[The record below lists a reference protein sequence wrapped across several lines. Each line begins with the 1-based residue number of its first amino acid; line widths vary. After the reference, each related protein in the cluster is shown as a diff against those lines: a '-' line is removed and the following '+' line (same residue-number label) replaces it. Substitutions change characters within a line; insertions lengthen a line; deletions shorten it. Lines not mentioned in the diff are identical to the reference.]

1 MSTVAP
7 RSPASPL
14 NPALPQALVDSEGYI
29 DDHIRRTRRSLKL
42 VDAAAGILT
51 LAVGLLGFLLVAGL
65 VDHWI
70 IPGGLGAVGR
80 MVMFGLLLVGIAW
93 YGWRQFVPLLRSI
106 NPVYAA
112 HTIEQSAPSLK
123 NSLLNAL
130 LFRTHRQ
137 QMSAKVYHALEQ
149 QAAQR
154 LSASHADA
162 QIDHGTLL
170 RLGYALVAITAIC
183 ALYSV
188 LSPKNLAVSAARVLT
203 PWTDISPPSRVHITN
218 VKPGDASVAI
228 GERVTIS
235 AEIAG
240 ASDDDTVRVHYSTSD
255 ESLVDESIV
264 MTRPTTALHF
274 TADLP
279 RATDGGSAGVQQ
291 PMEYWIEAG
300 DARSP
305 KFKLE
310 VFQRP
315 TIVVQ
320 RVRYAYP
327 DYTREPPAV
336 VDHVGDIRG
345 IEGTTVTVEALASE
359 PIKSAYVDF
368 DGDGTS
374 DKRMTIDG
382 NHATASFTLELRDD
396 RRTPWHLTYAL
407 RFTTPEGRTNDDPV
421 QHRLDVQPDYSPE
434 IRITQP
440 EEPELAVHVGDTVM
454 IAVEARDPDY
464 ALGGVRLV
472 GRTKTSNGSGEVDVL
487 LADLLATEHAGL
499 YKHRKPFV
507 PADAHLRPGD
517 VLEYWAEARDNR
529 WPDANLAL
537 SEHRKLRIVD
547 ADAPADP
554 QQNAQGGG
562 GGEQQEG
569 DGGGGEDDQAGA
581 SGGQSGGSG
590 GDSEAGDGEA
600 GASGKGGQG
609 TEGETQENSGTEGEA
624 QGGGNGS
631 SSNEQSGDNAQGG
644 GGNGESTNDSDVSRD
659 AAAERGANSNDQTN
673 DGEGSQNQ
681 SASQQ
686 PGEGGQSGGDQ
697 GTASEPISA
706 AGEQDAEA
714 MSRINKHFEQQQAQ
728 EGGGEGAGAASEQH
742 QQGPSNENS
751 GEQSGG
757 GESASDGKNTDGA
770 SQDNATASEQT
781 PEGDGETPAA
791 ADGANN
797 ESDGGSPAGD
807 QAGRPGAP
815 EPGAKQPNE
824 QNGDD
829 SQSGAE
835 SETGTDTSKGNQ
847 QSNARGDQGGD
858 RSGDGNSGG
867 GQQAP
872 NAGQGQA
879 GSHEPSDTG
888 ANQSSDPGAGETG
901 TEGGNEQLADGK
913 TGESSGDQAGAGSE
927 TGDAKGEN
935 PTGEGGEQESESG
948 GQHSGSGNEQ
958 SGNSDVSRDAA
969 AERGANEQGSPSES
983 TNDNQQGDD
992 SGQQPGAE
1000 GQQTAAGAQQPG
1012 QSNASKGGAENSDQ
1026 QSPPGEGSAGQ
1037 PSGTEGEQE
1046 GTSDAGAQPGGQSAS
1061 SRSNPGDPSQ
1071 QNNAGENPSTGGSAT
1086 NPPAGGTSGGG
1097 VNGDGVMSEP
1107 GGDDPNMAYA
1117 RKQTDLVLQR
1127 LDEELEDH
1135 KVDPSLLKSLGWTEA
1150 ELRSF
1155 VDRWK
1160 SLKAAA
1166 EAPGDGAAEA
1176 QQELDQALKA
1186 IGLRPR
1192 SSLTIRGAATSDELR
1207 DLNEAARKAPVAEYA
1222 DRVRAYLRAA
1232 AEEE

>member
-70 IPGGLGAVGR
+70 IPGGLGPVGR
-80 MVMFGLLLVGIAW
+80 MVMFGLLLLGIAW
-93 YGWRQFVPLLRSI
+93 YGWRQFMPLLRSI

-112 HTIEQSAPSLK
+112 HTIERSAPSLK
-123 NSLLNAL
+123 NSLLNVL
-130 LFRTHRQ
+130 LFRSHRQ

-170 RLGYALVAITAIC
+170 KLGYALVAITAIC

-188 LSPKNLAVSAARVLT
+188 LSPKNLAVSAARVLA
-203 PWTDISPPSRVHITN
+203 PWTNLAPPSRVHITN

-235 AEIAG
+235 AEISG
-240 ASDDDTVRVHYSTSD
+240 ASDDDPVRVHYSTSD
-255 ESLVDESIV
+255 ESLIDESIV
-264 MTRPTTALHF
+264 MTRPTTALHY

-305 KFKLE
+305 KFRLE

-374 DKRMTIDG
+374 DKRMTVDG
-382 NHATASFTLELRDD
+382 DRATASFTLELRDD

-434 IRITQP
+434 VRITQP

-472 GRTKTSNGSGEVDVL
+472 GRTKTASGSDEVDVL

-507 PADAHLRPGD
+507 PADAQLRPGD

-529 WPDANLAL
+529 RPDANLAL

-547 ADAPADP
+547 DDAPADP
-554 QQNAQGGG
+554 QQNNQRGGA
-562 GGEQQEG
+562 GEQQQAGSE
-569 DGGGGEDDQAGA
+569 GGGEDGQAGA
-581 SGGQSGGSG
+581 AGGKSGGSG
-590 GDSEAGDGEA
+590 GESESGEGQP
-600 GASGKGGQG
+600 GASGTGGEGQ
-609 TEGETQENSGTEGEA
+609 EGESQENSGAEGEGQA
-624 QGGGNGS
+624 GGSGSDSSEQG
-631 SSNEQSGDNAQGG
+631 GDNAQGG
-644 GGNGESTNDSDVSRD
+644 GGNSDNNS
-659 AAAERGANSNDQTN
+659 GASEGQQQNEGADGQNNKS
-673 DGEGSQNQ
+673 GEGSQNP

-686 PGEGGQSGGDQ
+686 PGAGGQAGGQPGGESGA
-697 GTASEPISA
+697 ASEPVSSS
-706 AGEQDAEA
+706 GDQDAEA
-714 MSRINKHFEQQQAQ
+714 MNRISQHLEQKQAQ
-728 EGGGEGAGAASEQH
+728 EGGSGEGTGAESEQQ
-742 QQGPSNENS
+742 QQGPNNES
-751 GEQSGG
+751 TGEQSGG
-757 GESASDGKNTDGA
+757 GESASDGKNTNGA

-791 ADGANN
+791 ADGASN
-797 ESDGGSPAGD
+797 ESEGGSPAGD

-815 EPGAKQPNE
+815 EAGAKKPTE
-824 QNGDD
+824 LNGDD
-829 SQSGAE
+829 SQTGAE
-835 SETGTDTSKGNQ
+835 SEAGTDSSKGNQ
-847 QSNARGDQGGD
+847 QSNSRGDQGGD

-872 NAGQGQA
+872 NAGQGQP

-888 ANQSSDPGAGETG
+888 ANQSTDPGAGETG

-927 TGDAKGEN
+927 TGDAQGEN
-935 PTGEGGEQESESG
+935 PEMPGTGEPASAGGQPGHPGEQQSAGENSGSQENQTQDAGGEQSQDSAGSE
-948 GQHSGSGNEQ
+948 QQ
-958 SGNSDVSRDAA
+958 P
-969 AERGANEQGSPSES
+969 GAG
-983 TNDNQQGDD
+983 
-992 SGQQPGAE
+992 GQQPGQN
-1000 GQQTAAGAQQPG
+1000 GD
-1012 QSNASKGGAENSDQ
+1012 SKGGSENSDQ
-1026 QSPPGEGSAGQ
+1026 KSPAGEKGSAGQ
-1037 PSGTEGEQE
+1037 QSGAPGEQQGE
-1046 GTSDAGAQPGGQSAS
+1046 GASQAGAQPGGQAAGSQT
-1061 SRSNPGDPSQ
+1061 GDPSQ
-1071 QNNAGENPSTGGSAT
+1071 QQNSNASENPSTGGSAT

-1107 GGDDPNMAYA
+1107 GGDDPNIKYA
-1117 RKQTDLVLQR
+1117 RERTALVLQR
-1127 LDEELEDH
+1127 LDEALEGH

-1192 SSLTIRGAATSDELR
+1192 SSLTIQGAATPDEIR
-1207 DLNEAARKAPVAEYA
+1207 DLNEAARKAPPAEYA

>member
-7 RSPASPL
+7 RPPAPPLSPALS
-14 NPALPQALVDSEGYI
+14 QALVDSEGYI

-70 IPGGLGAVGR
+70 IPGGLGPVGR
-80 MVMFGLLLVGIAW
+80 MLMFGLLLLGIAW

-123 NSLLNAL
+123 NSLLNVL
-130 LFRTHRQ
+130 LFRNHRQ
-137 QMSAKVYHALEQ
+137 QMSAKVFHALEQ

-162 QIDHGTLL
+162 QIDHRALL

-188 LSPKNLAVSAARVLT
+188 LSPKNLAVSAARVLA
-203 PWTDISPPSRVHITN
+203 PWTNLAPPSRVHITN

-228 GERVTIS
+228 GERVAIS
-235 AEIAG
+235 AEISG
-240 ASDDDTVRVHYSTSD
+240 TSEDDSVRVHYSTSD

-264 MTRPTTALHF
+264 MTRPSTALHF

-305 KFKLE
+305 KYKLD

-374 DKRMTIDG
+374 DKRMTVDG
-382 NHATASFTLELRDD
+382 DRATASFTLELRDD

-407 RFTTPEGRTNDDPV
+407 RFSTPEGRTNDDPV

-434 IRITQP
+434 VRITQP
-440 EEPELAVHVGDTVM
+440 EAPELAVHVGDTVM

-472 GRTKTSNGSGEVDVL
+472 GRTATANNSGEVDVL

-499 YKHRKPFV
+499 YKHLKPFV

-529 WPDANLAL
+529 KPDANLAL

-554 QQNAQGGG
+554 QQNPQGGG

-569 DGGGGEDDQAGA
+569 GEGGGEDGQAGA
-581 SGGQSGGSG
+581 AGGKSGGSG
-590 GDSEAGDGEA
+590 GESETGEGEP
-600 GASGKGGQG
+600 GASGTGGKGK
-609 TEGETQENSGTEGEA
+609 TGESQENSDAGGEA
-624 QGGGNGS
+624 EGGGS
-631 SSNEQSGDNAQGG
+631 DSGESGENARGG
-644 GGNGESTNDSDVSRD
+644 GGNSDNQN
-659 AAAERGANSNDQTN
+659 AAADGQQREGDQN
-673 DGEGSQNQ
+673 QNNESGEGSQNS

-686 PGEGGQSGGDQ
+686 PGERGQPGSEAGG
-697 GTASEPISA
+697 ASEPISS

-714 MSRINKHFEQQQAQ
+714 MSRINEHFDQQQAQ
-728 EGGGEGAGAASEQH
+728 EGGGGGTGAESEQQ
-742 QQGPSNENS
+742 QQGPNNENTGAEPS
-751 GEQSGG
+751 GA
-757 GESASDGKNTDGA
+757 GESASADGQNTNGA
-770 SQDNATASEQT
+770 SQDNATSSEQT

-791 ADGANN
+791 ADGASN

-807 QAGRPGAP
+807 QAGQPGAP
-815 EPGAKQPNE
+815 EAGAKKPTE

-829 SQSGAE
+829 SQTGAE
-835 SETGTDTSKGNQ
+835 GETGTDSSKGNQ

-872 NAGQGQA
+872 NAGQGQP

-913 TGESSGDQAGAGSE
+913 TGESSSDQAGQGSE
-927 TGDAKGEN
+927 TGDAQGEN
-935 PTGEGGEQESESG
+935 SESPGAGEPASAGGQPGNPGEQQSGGESSGSQENQTQDAGGEQSQNSAGSE
-948 GQHSGSGNEQ
+948 
-958 SGNSDVSRDAA
+958 
-969 AERGANEQGSPSES
+969 
-983 TNDNQQGDD
+983 
-992 SGQQPGAE
+992 QQPGA
-1000 GQQTAAGAQQPG
+1000 GGQQPG
-1012 QSNASKGGAENSDQ
+1012 QSGDSKNGSENSDQ
-1026 QSPPGEGSAGQ
+1026 QSPAGEKGSAGQ
-1037 PSGTEGEQE
+1037 QSGAPGEQQGE
-1046 GTSDAGAQPGGQSAS
+1046 GASQASAQPGGRAAGSQT
-1061 SRSNPGDPSQ
+1061 GDPSQ
-1071 QNNAGENPSTGGSAT
+1071 QQNSNAGENSSAGGSAT
-1086 NPPAGGTSGGG
+1086 NSPAGGTSGGG

-1107 GGDDPNMAYA
+1107 GGDDPNMKYA

-1127 LDEELEDH
+1127 LDEELADH

-1166 EAPGDGAAEA
+1166 DAPGDGAAEA

-1192 SSLTIRGAATSDELR
+1192 SSITIQGAATPDELR
-1207 DLNEAARKAPVAEYA
+1207 DLNEAARKAPPAEYA

>member
-7 RSPASPL
+7 RSPAPPV
-14 NPALPQALVDSEGYI
+14 NPAISQALVDSEGYI

-70 IPGGLGAVGR
+70 IPGGLGPVGR
-80 MVMFGLLLVGIAW
+80 MVMFGVLLLGIAW

-112 HTIEQSAPSLK
+112 HTIEQNAPSLK
-123 NSLLNAL
+123 NSLLNVL

-162 QIDHGTLL
+162 QIDHSMLL

-203 PWTDISPPSRVHITN
+203 PWTDIAPPSRVHITN

-228 GERVTIS
+228 GERVAIS

-240 ASDDDTVRVHYSTSD
+240 ASDDDAVRVHYSTSD

-279 RATDGGSAGVQQ
+279 RASDGGSAGVQQ

-305 KFKLE
+305 KFKLD

-320 RVRYAYP
+320 RVHYAYP

-374 DKRMTIDG
+374 DKRMTVDG
-382 NHATASFTLELRDD
+382 DRASASFTLELRDD

-407 RFTTPEGRTNDDPV
+407 RFTTHEGRTNDDPV
-421 QHRLDVQPDYSPE
+421 QHRLDVQPDYAPE

-472 GRTKTSNGSGEVDVL
+472 GRTKTANGSDEVDVL
-487 LADLLATEHAGL
+487 LADLLVTEHAGL
-499 YKHRKPFV
+499 YKHPKLFV

-529 WPDANLAL
+529 RPDANLAL

-547 ADAPADP
+547 DDAPADP
-554 QQNAQGGG
+554 QQNNQGGG
-562 GGEQQEG
+562 GNDQQQEG
-569 DGGGGEDDQAGA
+569 GEGGGEEGPAGAAGGQAGGSGDGSEKGEGQPGASGTGGEGQEGESQENAGAEGEDQAGGGGD
-581 SGGQSGGSG
+581 
-590 GDSEAGDGEA
+590 
-600 GASGKGGQG
+600 
-609 TEGETQENSGTEGEA
+609 
-624 QGGGNGS
+624 
-631 SSNEQSGDNAQGG
+631 SNEQSGDNAQGG
-644 GGNGESTNDSDVSRD
+644 GASGDNQNTAADGQQREGEQNQNNES
-659 AAAERGANSNDQTN
+659 
-673 DGEGSQNQ
+673 GEGSRNQN
-681 SASQQ
+681 SSQQ
-686 PGEGGQSGGDQ
+686 SGEGGQVGGEAGNESGA
-697 GTASEPISA
+697 ASEPISS
-706 AGEQDAEA
+706 AGDQDAEA
-714 MSRINKHFEQQQAQ
+714 MNRINEHLAQQQGHESGSGEGTGAESEQQQ
-728 EGGGEGAGAASEQH
+728 
-742 QQGPSNENS
+742 QGPNNENT
-751 GEQSGG
+751 GANQPGA
-757 GESASDGKNTDGA
+757 GESASADGQNTNGA
-770 SQDNATASEQT
+770 SQDNATSSEQT
-781 PEGDGETPAA
+781 PEGEGETPAA

-797 ESDGGSPAGD
+797 ESEGGSPAGD
-807 QAGRPGAP
+807 RAGQPGAP
-815 EPGAKQPNE
+815 ETGAKKPTE

-835 SETGTDTSKGNQ
+835 SEAGTDSSKGNQ
-847 QSNARGDQGGD
+847 QSNSRGDQSGD
-858 RSGDGNSGG
+858 RSGDGKSGG

-888 ANQSSDPGAGETG
+888 ANQSNDPGAGETG
-901 TEGGNEQLADGK
+901 TEGGNEQLADGE
-913 TGESSGDQAGAGSE
+913 TGESSGDHAGQGSE
-927 TGDAKGEN
+927 TGDAQGEN
-935 PTGEGGEQESESG
+935 PTGEGGEQQSESG
-948 GQHSGSGNEQ
+948 GEPSGN
-958 SGNSDVSRDAA
+958 G
-969 AERGANEQGSPSES
+969 
-983 TNDNQQGDD
+983 NQQSTGEPGGESSSSQQDG
-992 SGQQPGAE
+992 SQGEGGESSQENAGSEQQPGT
-1000 GQQTAAGAQQPG
+1000 GGQQPG
-1012 QSNASKGGAENSDQ
+1012 QSDSSKSGAENSDAQ
-1026 QSPPGEGSAGQ
+1026 QSPSGEQGSEGGT
-1037 PSGTEGEQE
+1037 SGAEGEQSGE
-1046 GTSDAGAQPGGQSAS
+1046 GASDAGAQPGGQSS
-1061 SRSNPGDPSQ
+1061 GSQSKPGDPSQ
-1071 QNNAGENPSTGGSAT
+1071 QNNAGENPSNGGSAT

-1127 LDEELEDH
+1127 LDEELEKN

-1176 QQELDQALKA
+1176 QQALDQALKA

-1192 SSLTIRGAATSDELR
+1192 SSITIRGAATPDEIR
-1207 DLNEAARKAPVAEYA
+1207 DLNEAARKAPPAEYA